1 MIGILCTALWLSAA
15 SAAPEAGP
23 AAPAEVA
30 APDGTAAP
38 AEVAPTDGTAAPVEA
53 APPAEAAPL
62 GLDPASIV
70 GPAEGPPLTGEALE
84 AATRESG
91 LKLRCPTCQGMSVA
105 ESPAEGARAMK
116 LEVEKMRAAGF
127 SDQQVLDFFEASY
140 GPFIL
145 LAPRREGA
153 NLALWIAPP
162 LLLLLGGLLAFGQS
176 RRSRTTP
183 PPAAP
188 TESDSDPWRARVR
201 REIEE

>member
-1 MIGILCTALWLSAA
+1 MIGILSTALWLSAA
-15 SAAPEAGP
+15 WASPEAAPI
-23 AAPAEVA
+23 AP
-30 APDGTAAP
+30 TAAP
-38 AEVAPTDGTAAPVEA
+38 AEAAPTDGTAAPADVV
-53 APPAEAAPL
+53 PPAETAPL

-70 GPAEGPPLTGEALE
+70 GPAEGSPLTGAALE

-162 LLLLLGGLLAFGQS
+162 LLLLLGGFLAFGQS
-176 RRSRTTP
+176 RRARTTP
-183 PPAAP
+183 PPADP